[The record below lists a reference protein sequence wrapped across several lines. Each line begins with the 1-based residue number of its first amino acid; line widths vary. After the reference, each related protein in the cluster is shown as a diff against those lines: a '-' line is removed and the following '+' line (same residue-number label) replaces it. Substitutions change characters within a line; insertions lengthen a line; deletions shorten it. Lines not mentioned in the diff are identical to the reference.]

1 MAGPPGQQV
10 RTPIPSRPSGF
21 MRPRLTKL
29 SAGLLLLGL
38 LFCPTL
44 QAAAQEVPAGPA
56 RNDERFRIG
65 FTLGGTAFV
74 GLVGEYQW
82 GDWSA
87 EVLLG
92 TLSFR
97 DVSIAISG
105 KRYFAEGRLRP
116 AVGLGLWN
124 LSIWSEEGN
133 GSALLLRAPLAVDW
147 AISGGHSMG
156 VEIGLNRALWIRRL
170 DPEDDASPRSNIV
183 PLPGLYYRYSSE
195 N

>member
-1 MAGPPGQQV
+1 M
-10 RTPIPSRPSGF
+10 RPSF
-21 MRPRLTKL
+21 PNVSVALF
-29 SAGLLLLGL
+29 LLGL
-38 LFCPTL
+38 LFRAPTP
-44 QAAAQEVPAGPA
+44 ATAQVPPGPSPVD
-56 RNDERFRIG
+56 DERFRIG

-74 GLVGEYQW
+74 GLVGEYRW

-97 DVSIAISG
+97 DLSVAFAG
-105 KRYFAEGRLRP
+105 KRYFTEGRLRP

-124 LSIWSEEGN
+124 LSVWSDEGN

-147 AISGGHSMG
+147 AISGGHAMG
-156 VEIGLNRALWIRRL
+156 VEVGLNRALWIRRL
-170 DPEDDASPRSNIV
+170 DPEDDTPPRSNIV
-183 PLPGLYYRYSSE
+183 PFPGFYYRYSTE